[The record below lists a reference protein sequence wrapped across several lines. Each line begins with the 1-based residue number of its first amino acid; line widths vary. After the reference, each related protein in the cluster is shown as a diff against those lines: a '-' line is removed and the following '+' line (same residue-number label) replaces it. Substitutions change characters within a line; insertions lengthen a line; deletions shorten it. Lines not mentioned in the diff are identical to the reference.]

1 MTLDPRHSLIS
12 SYRKQKGWRTLTVRH
27 CWAYWNMLEHVG
39 TCWNMENLK
48 SRWTL
53 VFLMWGIFWQPNL
66 CRESGTCSYQCLVC
80 RGAFDPCCDLPRF
93 WLGGLIIYFVF
104 FFFPG
109 QVLDFVGG
117 AWFYAFLFL
126 WFSASLL
133 LYFCAFLVLLF
144 DILFPFSGMC
154 FCCST
159 SCSFA
164 SLLPVFTVSLFCN
177 FILLYSV
184 LFVS

>member
-1 MTLDPRHSLIS
+1 MSEEGLSIQMTLDPRHSLIS

-66 CRESGTCSYQCLVC
+66 CRESGTCSYRCLVC

-93 WLGGLIIYFVF
+93 WLGGLIIYFCF

-109 QVLDFVGG
+109 AGFGFCWGCLVLCFPVSLV
-117 AWFYAFLFL
+117 FC
-126 WFSASLL
+126 FSAFVLLCLSSSTIRYTFSFFRHVFLL
-133 LYFCAFLVLLF
+133 LYFLL
-144 DILFPFSGMC
+144 LC
-154 FCCST
+154 F
-159 SCSFA
+159 FA
-164 SLLPVFTVSLFCN
+164 SC
-177 FILLYSV
+177 LYC
-184 LFVS
+184 LFVL